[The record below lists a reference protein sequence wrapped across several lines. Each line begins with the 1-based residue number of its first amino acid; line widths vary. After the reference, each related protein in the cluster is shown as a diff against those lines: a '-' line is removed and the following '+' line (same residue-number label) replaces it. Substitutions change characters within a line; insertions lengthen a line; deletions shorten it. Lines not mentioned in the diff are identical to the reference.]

1 MTKRELAAY
10 AGTRFYN
17 LSTRPGAKRGTLYC
31 LTVYEVQ
38 PNGTCKYQYETLLHC
53 IANKRS
59 YELLE
64 QWTNGIYHKGRPTA
78 ANITHEFMTAVLGF
92 DEGNYYES

>member
-38 PNGTCKYQYETLLHC
+38 PNGTCKYQYETELHC

-59 YELLE
+59 WQAL
-64 QWTNGIYHKGRPTA
+64 QDFTAGIYHKGRPTA
-78 ANITHEFMTAVLGF
+78 ANLTQEFMSSALGF
-92 DEGNYYES
+92 LMGGNFL